1 VHLDQVHRFQLFQVG
16 GLIEDNFERLALMS
30 RSPMQVDCFLKVKD
44 HPEGRI
50 DPEEAK
56 HVAKRVVEALSGAR
70 LRIVPISDN

>member
-1 VHLDQVHRFQLFQVG
+1 
-16 GLIEDNFERLALMS
+16 MS

-56 HVAKRVVEALSGAR
+56 HVAKCVVEALSGAR